1 MIEHPSGDVQTG
13 SATAEAKSLNT
24 KQNKIKRLTP
34 GRTPVISRQAVHVTA
49 ASHIQLALNVHLPHG
64 CHMTEGV
71 TSKWQIFLFDKENG
85 TRQSENYFEKIF
97 EDTSILKLTFHHKIK
112 RIFPIS
118 PLYKGLPL
126 KSSFPELCPQRGGG
140 AEEFLSKVFHH
151 SSASIPQ
158 IIISLFFI

>member
-34 GRTPVISRQAVHVTA
+34 GKTPMISRQAVHVTA
-49 ASHIQLALNVHLPHG
+49 VSHLQLALNVHLPHG

-97 EDTSILKLTFHHKIK
+97 KDASILKLTFHYKSKDFPHLPIVQRSSFKIILPRAFPREK
-112 RIFPIS
+112 RQGGGVPV
-118 PLYKGLPL
+118 KGL
-126 KSSFPELCPQRGGG
+126 SSLLCNPYQK
-140 AEEFLSKVFHH
+140 L
-151 SSASIPQ
+151 
-158 IIISLFFI
+158 